1 MFKYIVFFVI
11 FLFCL
16 ACKNSN
22 SISGLKDLDLMS
34 NGMPIKIKAPEG
46 SVVKSDDMGL
56 VKEVTVKSED
66 NYYIQILSGQA
77 YSSDIKVLKNRQ
89 MDNAISNKYF
99 SRIVEEDDNGF
110 IFEKKYPE
118 LNDLTIYDF
127 GYIKLQ
133 GDYQYTFQAGL
144 MSQFTLEQ
152 VKKMYKS
159 VQ

>member
-1 MFKYIVFFVI
+1 MIKYIGFCLL

-16 ACKNSN
+16 ACNNSN
-22 SISGLKDLDLMS
+22 STSGLIDLDLMS
-34 NGMPIKIKAPEG
+34 SGMPIKIKAPEG

-56 VKEVTVKSED
+56 VKEITVKSED

-77 YSSDIKVLKNRQ
+77 YSNDLKVLKERQ
-89 MDNAISNKYF
+89 KGDAISNKFF
-99 SRIVEEDDNGF
+99 STIIEEDDNGF

-118 LNDLTIYDF
+118 MDDRITYDF
-127 GYIKLQ
+127 RYIKLQ

-152 VKKMYKS
+152 AKTMYKS

>member
-1 MFKYIVFFVI
+1 MIKYIGFCLL

-16 ACKNSN
+16 ACNNSN
-22 SISGLKDLDLMS
+22 STSGLIDLDLMS
-34 NGMPIKIKAPEG
+34 SGMPIKIKAPEC

-56 VKEVTVKSED
+56 VKEITVKSED

-77 YSSDIKVLKNRQ
+77 YSNDLKVLKERQ
-89 MDNAISNKYF
+89 KGDAISNKFF
-99 SRIVEEDDNGF
+99 STIIEEDDNGF

-118 LNDLTIYDF
+118 MDDRITYDF
-127 GYIKLQ
+127 RYIKLQ

-152 VKKMYKS
+152 AKTMYKS

>member
-1 MFKYIVFFVI
+1 ML

-16 ACKNSN
+16 ACNNSN
-22 SISGLKDLDLMS
+22 STSGLIDLDLMS
-34 NGMPIKIKAPEG
+34 SGMPIKIKAPEG

-56 VKEVTVKSED
+56 VKEITVKSED

-77 YSSDIKVLKNRQ
+77 YSNDLKVLKERQ
-89 MDNAISNKYF
+89 KGDAISNKFF
-99 SRIVEEDDNGF
+99 STIIEEDDNGF

-118 LNDLTIYDF
+118 MDDRITYDF
-127 GYIKLQ
+127 RYIKLQ

-152 VKKMYKS
+152 AKTMYKS

>member
-1 MFKYIVFFVI
+1 MIKYIGFCLL

-16 ACKNSN
+16 ACNNSN
-22 SISGLKDLDLMS
+22 STSGLIDLDLMS
-34 NGMPIKIKAPEG
+34 SGMPIKIKAPEG

-56 VKEVTVKSED
+56 VKEITVKSED

-77 YSSDIKVLKNRQ
+77 YSNDLKVLKERQ
-89 MDNAISNKYF
+89 KGDAISNKFF
-99 SRIVEEDDNGF
+99 STIIEEDDNGF

-118 LNDLTIYDF
+118 MDDRIT
-127 GYIKLQ
+127 YIKLQ

-152 VKKMYKS
+152 AKTMYKS

>member
-1 MFKYIVFFVI
+1 
-11 FLFCL
+11 
-16 ACKNSN
+16 
-22 SISGLKDLDLMS
+22 
-34 NGMPIKIKAPEG
+34 MPIKIKAPEG

-56 VKEVTVKSED
+56 VKEITVKSED

-77 YSSDIKVLKNRQ
+77 YSNDLKVLKERQ
-89 MDNAISNKYF
+89 KGDAISNKFF
-99 SRIVEEDDNGF
+99 STIIEEDDNGF

-118 LNDLTIYDF
+118 MDDRITYDF
-127 GYIKLQ
+127 RYIKLQ

-152 VKKMYKS
+152 AKTMYKS